1 MAYAGAPRTPGPDAS
16 HSCSFRM
23 GASPRSSSPNTVG
36 FFSMSSASG
45 KFVGPSLKFG
55 GKRQEAICAVA
66 RKARQR
72 MRVAAQRTP
81 FRELLALRVRCVG
94 VSRSRV
100 AAGSTSS
107 LSALLLSQRQLR
119 RVAARALVQPC

>member
-16 HSCSFRM
+16 HSCSLRI

-55 GKRQEAICAVA
+55 GKRQDAICAVA
-66 RKARQR
+66 RKARR
-72 MRVAAQRTP
+72 PA
-81 FRELLALRVRCVG
+81 
-94 VSRSRV
+94 SRRIR
-100 AAGSTSS
+100 
-107 LSALLLSQRQLR
+107 L
-119 RVAARALVQPC
+119 P